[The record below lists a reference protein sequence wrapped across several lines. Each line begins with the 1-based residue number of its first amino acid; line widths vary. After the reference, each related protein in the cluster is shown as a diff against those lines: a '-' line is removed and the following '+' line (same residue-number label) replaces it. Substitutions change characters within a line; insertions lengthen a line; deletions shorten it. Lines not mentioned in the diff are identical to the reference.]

1 MTQVNSTLLT
11 SYIMVHTHVSEYTYL
26 ASLIPF
32 DDVMVSKKAEWEL
45 FFYKF
50 IYCLLFQIFHLC
62 NTILRAWHGWQI
74 RWRSKMNQNLCF
86 FSIKILIT
94 MYKKKIYSWKNNQKI
109 WLKCHKTKNITLQ
122 SKKIVRIKQK
132 TRNKKCI
139 MTNIMTN
146 MIYIVI
152 KMNLTRVLTNVKSN
166 D

>member
-1 MTQVNSTLLT
+1 MAWMADKMKIKN
-11 SYIMVHTHVSEYTYL
+11 E
-26 ASLIPF
+26 
-32 DDVMVSKKAEWEL
+32 SKSL
-45 FFYKF
+45 FFFY
-50 IYCLLFQIFHLC
+50 Q
-62 NTILRAWHGWQI
+62 NTDYNEQ
-74 RWRSKMNQNLCF
+74 
-86 FSIKILIT
+86 
-94 MYKKKIYSWKNNQKI
+94 KKIYSWKNNQKI

-132 TRNKKCI
+132 TRSKKCI